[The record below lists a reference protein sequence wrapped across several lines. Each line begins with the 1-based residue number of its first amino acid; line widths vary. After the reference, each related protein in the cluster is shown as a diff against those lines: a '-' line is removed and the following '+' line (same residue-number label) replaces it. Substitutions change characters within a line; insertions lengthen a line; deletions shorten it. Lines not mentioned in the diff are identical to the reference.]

1 MKSLADLDQ
10 LYLDPAVKSQVA
22 ALVRALLEETQQ
34 ASAAEI
40 ARKDFK
46 IEALTHELAYY
57 KRIRFSTKSEA
68 LTTLQRDVFEE
79 TWNTDLSAI
88 EAEIEGL
95 TDPQPQRHCGQTQT
109 PPCWPPAIAGPSATY

>member
-1 MKSLADLDQ
+1 MN
-10 LYLDPAVKSQVA
+10 LDPAVKSQVA

-46 IEALTHELAYY
+46 IDALTHELAYY

-68 LTTLQRDVFEE
+68 LTTLQRDVF
-79 TWNTDLSAI
+79 
-88 EAEIEGL
+88 GV
-95 TDPQPQRHCGQTQT
+95 
-109 PPCWPPAIAGPSATY
+109 